1 MVLLMIVLMAGLAMR
16 VFVLVMFLASAAH
29 RTRSTCPST
38 CLCNISIV
46 SSLVISGLAM
56 NLHFAGAWQPRKR
69 RIIVAADLRCAVAA
83 RGAQSREACAMLT
96 DDFARM
102 VDAERGIVDRRIFS
116 DPAVYELELERIFAR
131 SWLFLAH
138 QSQLRN
144 PGDYFSTYMGAD
156 PVLVCRQRDGSLK
169 A

>member
-1 MVLLMIVLMAGLAMR
+1 
-16 VFVLVMFLASAAH
+16 
-29 RTRSTCPST
+29 
-38 CLCNISIV
+38 
-46 SSLVISGLAM
+46 
-56 NLHFAGAWQPRKR
+56 
-69 RIIVAADLRCAVAA
+69 
-83 RGAQSREACAMLT
+83 MLT
-96 DDFARM
+96 DDFTRM

-156 PVLVCRQRDGSLK
+156 PILVCRQRDGSIRASFSLTCSSPRPTIRR
-169 A
+169 ACVGGTIRRAWGYRR